1 MRSSRAP
8 VVPEASGAFGLRHV
22 DPRHGL
28 APGPVHLRI
37 LADLGRLHNLS
48 HRLDP
53 RALVL
58 RHAGRTHQVSRRGR
72 SRVCDS
78 LSRRKAEHN
87 SQSSADREAI
97 ANPFAFCKARRDATT
112 VEVPTTFADSSSV
125 SASGTI
131 AKFCRST
138 CLLRAQPDQDCHL
151 TNSAAHPAIQPHAFC
166 ARRLSA
172 RDGAGIRANPQSHAS
187 PHRNWRS
194 PFAALFAIS
203 DPFALRLASSPF
215 FPSYSRGLP
224 GADASAYPADA
235 RGPHPYRLCW
245 HVLVKD
251 NIELSWSRSAHQT
264 G

>member
-37 LADLGRLHNLS
+37 LAVLVRLHNLS

-138 CLLRAQPDQDCHL
+138 CFLRAEPASSGLSSHQLRCSSRHPTPRFLRSSPQRSRWRRH
-151 TNSAAHPAIQPHAFC
+151 SRQPAI
-166 ARRLSA
+166 AR
-172 RDGAGIRANPQSHAS
+172 
-187 PHRNWRS
+187 
-194 PFAALFAIS
+194 
-203 DPFALRLASSPF
+203 
-215 FPSYSRGLP
+215 
-224 GADASAYPADA
+224 
-235 RGPHPYRLCW
+235 
-245 HVLVKD
+245 
-251 NIELSWSRSAHQT
+251 
-264 G
+264 